1 MEIPP
6 ENTGSVWFRHARQ
19 VARKVNLGWWLQS
32 LSTPLVVTGLAGSCA
47 LLLVRR
53 SSASPALWMLA
64 SGATGVVLAIA
75 LICWLM
81 ARRSF
86 EKPDQSLVRIEAAMK
101 LRNSLSAAKA
111 GVTPWPAVPAKV
123 DAGLDWRWQRVIV
136 PPLAT
141 ICFLTAGLVIP
152 ISAGG
157 RPAAAP
163 SDEPLA
169 WQNIEADLKRL
180 EENKDVIDESYI
192 EEMKKQVDELK
203 EQDQQEWFSHSSLE
217 ATDSLKQQHASNL
230 EKMERELGR
239 ADKAIGD
246 LQKNAD
252 GMTPAQKEGLKNQLD
267 EALKNLQNSA
277 LKPNSKLMD
286 QLKGLDPKA
295 LGQMDPDKLKQLKD
309 SMKKA
314 AQAAKDCQSDGK
326 GDGDGKSDQWNDEL
340 NDGNGNGDGKDG
352 QGNGDGNGDG
362 EGDQNGNGAGS
373 GAPDR
378 GPGHSAGMLGKEHD
392 KTKTGDLT
400 GIDSKDLS
408 HALPGDLLELQNGE
422 HDVDKSTHGPQA
434 GGATNASG
442 TGGDRVWKESLDP
455 AEQKALKK
463 FFE

>member
-1 MEIPP
+1 METPT
-6 ENTGSVWFRHARQ
+6 ENTGSVWFSHARQ

-53 SSASPALWMLA
+53 SSASPAPWVLA
-64 SGATGVVLAIA
+64 VCATGAVL
-75 LICWLM
+75 LIGLLCWLA
-81 ARRSF
+81 ARRKF
-86 EKPDQSLVRIEAAMK
+86 EQPDQSLVRIEAAMK

-111 GVTPWPAVPAKV
+111 GVTPWPNVPPKV

-136 PPLAT
+136 PPVAA

-157 RPAAAP
+157 RLAPPP

-180 EENKDVIDESYI
+180 DENKDVIDESYI

-230 EKMERELGR
+230 EKMAQELGR

-252 GMTPAQKEGLKNQLD
+252 SMTPAQKDSLKNQLD
-267 EALKNLQNSA
+267 EALKNLQNGA

-286 QLKGLDPKA
+286 QLKGLDPKSLA
-295 LGQMDPDKLKQLKD
+295 QMDPEKLKQLKD

-314 AQAAKDCQSDGK
+314 AQAAKDCQGDGK
-326 GDGDGKSDQWNDEL
+326 GDGDSKSDQWNDEL
-340 NDGNGNGDGKDG
+340 NDGNGKDG

-362 EGDQNGNGAGS
+362 DQNGDGS
-373 GAPDR
+373 GTGAPTR
-378 GPGHSAGMLGKEHD
+378 GPGHTDGMLGKEHD

-408 HALPGDLLELQNGE
+408 RALPGDLLELQNGE
-422 HDVDKSTHGPQA
+422 HDVDKSAHGPQA

-442 TGGDRVWKESLDP
+442 TGGDRVWKETLDP
-455 AEQKALKK
+455 SEQKALKK